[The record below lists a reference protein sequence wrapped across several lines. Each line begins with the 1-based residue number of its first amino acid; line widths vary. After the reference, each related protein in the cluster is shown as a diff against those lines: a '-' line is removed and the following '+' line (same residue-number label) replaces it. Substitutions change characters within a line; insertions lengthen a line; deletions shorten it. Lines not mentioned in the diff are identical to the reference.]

1 MKIRLHC
8 VNKLSDRHDKDVDLT
23 DLILWPWPTCCG
35 TDMQPVDEAKWRRI
49 SKMLG
54 LVNIELQQAGLPSLA
69 SMLNHTE
76 GRLPNIASI

>member
-49 SKMLG
+49 SKTLG